1 MRHAIA
7 TMNADGQDMIARRRP
22 NRRGI
27 AAALVLAL
35 AAAFPATASP
45 ALEAADAAGARVRLP
60 AATGEPRIL
69 HLWATWC
76 APCLAELPALD
87 AALAAHPDMA
97 GRITVLSVDSA
108 PFARVSGYLDDLGV
122 SLRTLKL
129 VAGNAGVSLGVSG
142 YPSTLFLDG
151 DGAVVDR
158 VTGPLDWTAP
168 ETLTRLRR
176 HFAR

>member
-1 MRHAIA
+1 
-7 TMNADGQDMIARRRP
+7 MIARRRLD
-22 NRRGI
+22 RRGI

-35 AAAFPATASP
+35 AAALPATASP
-45 ALEAADAAGARVRLP
+45 ALEAADAAGTRVMLP
-60 AATGEPRIL
+60 VAAGTPRVM

-87 AALAAHPDMA
+87 ATLAAHPEIA
-97 GRITVLSVDSA
+97 EGVTVLSVDSA
-108 PFARVSGYLDDLGV
+108 PFERVSRYLEDLDL

-129 VAGNAGVSLGVSG
+129 VAGNAGVSLGVTG

-151 DGAVVDR
+151 NGAVVDR

-176 HFAR
+176 HLAR